1 MEPSHRAL
9 LDSPDFHRLI
19 RRRWRVSLVLTAL
32 LFVLYY
38 GYIVLIAANRTWLA
52 QRLGSGTMT
61 VGIPV
66 GAAVIV
72 LSWVLTATY
81 IVWANRHYDPEASRL
96 RDRVRPADSAQ
107 GRR

>member
-1 MEPSHRAL
+1 MDSKHRAL

-19 RRRWRVSLVLTAL
+19 ARRWRVSLILTAL
-32 LFVLYY
+32 LFVTYY
-38 GYIVLIAANRTWLA
+38 GYIILIAANRTWLSQKVGA
-52 QRLGSGTMT
+52 GAMT

-72 LSWVLTATY
+72 LSWVLTAAY

-96 RDRVRPADSAQ
+96 RDSLDSAQ
-107 GRR
+107 AGAPRS